1 VLGEF
6 DTFIDFYVVHLPII
20 KLKTSNDGL
29 MDDGLM
35 DGCVCFLPRNYPLL
49 LLGRIVSYR
58 QTRGALWLPEFRV
71 DQLYFGGRERAPG
84 EFSEM
89 LQAGIE
95 IQP

>member
-1 VLGEF
+1 MYIIYYYIIYILYNNKNLF
-6 DTFIDFYVVHLPII
+6 DGYLAVW
-20 KLKTSNDGL
+20 KTPNDGL

-35 DGCVCFLPRNYPLL
+35 DGVSLL
-49 LLGRIVSYR
+49 LILGRIVSYR
-58 QTRGALWLPEFRV
+58 ETRGALWLPEFRV